1 LKQCASV
8 HVRNCTRGFCAV
20 LRRFRYSEW
29 LLV

>member
-8 HVRNCTRGFCAV
+8 HARNCNRGFCEV
-20 LRRFRYSEW
+20 QRWFRYSEW